1 MDPSAPVLDLTAA
14 RPQIWADEA
23 PVPEIDLR
31 LMAGELALVDARHAA
46 RPAWL
51 ADLCCGLVP
60 LAAGTARFLGRDW
73 SAVPPDYADAL
84 RGRIGRIF
92 FSGSWIGFMDVA
104 TNILLP
110 QFHHTR
116 NDPNEL
122 RDRATALCC
131 AFGLPGLPLVRP
143 GELAASDLAR
153 AACVGTFLGG
163 PPLVL
168 LESPVQGRFT
178 TLLPP
183 LLNAVAAARDRGA
196 AAVWF
201 TRSDLV
207 WRDSSVPATM
217 RLRLDEGGLVPT
229 MRTP

>member
-1 MDPSAPVLDLTAA
+1 MDPSAPVLDLAAA
-14 RPQIWADEA
+14 RPQVGAGEA
-23 PVPEIDLR
+23 PALEIDLR
-31 LMAGELALVDARHAA
+31 LMVGELALVDARHSA

-60 LAAGTARFLGRDW
+60 LAAGAARFLGRDW

-84 RGRIGRIF
+84 RGRIGRVF

-110 QFHHTR
+110 QLHHTR
-116 NDPNEL
+116 DDPNEL

-153 AACVGTFLGG
+153 AACARAFLGH
-163 PPLVL
+163 PALVL

-178 TLLPP
+178 NLMPP
-183 LLNAVAAARDRGA
+183 LLNALAAARDRGA
-196 AAVWF
+196 AAIWL
-201 TRSDLV
+201 TRSDVV
-207 WRDSSVPATM
+207 WRNPSIPATM
-217 RLRLDEGGLVPT
+217 RLRLGERGLVST
-229 MRTP
+229 MRAP

>member
-1 MDPSAPVLDLTAA
+1 VDPSGPVLDLTAA
-14 RPQIWADEA
+14 RPQVWAEEA

-31 LMAGELALVDARHAA
+31 LMAGELALVDARHSA

-51 ADLCCGLVP
+51 ADLSCGLVP

-73 SAVPPDYADAL
+73 SAVPRDYADAL
-84 RGRIGRIF
+84 RGRIGRVF
-92 FSGSWIGFMDVA
+92 FSGSWIGFMDVS

-110 QFHHTR
+110 QLHHTR
-116 NDPNEL
+116 DDPNEL

-153 AACVGTFLGG
+153 AACVRAFLGD
-163 PPLVL
+163 PALVL

-178 TLLPP
+178 NLMAP
-183 LLNAVAAARDRGA
+183 LLNALAAARDRGA

-207 WRDSSVPATM
+207 WRDPSIPATM
-217 RLRLDEGGLVPT
+217 RLLLGERGLVPT
-229 MRTP
+229 MRAP

>member
-1 MDPSAPVLDLTAA
+1 MEPSAPVLDLAAA
-14 RPQIWADEA
+14 RPQVWDDEA

-51 ADLCCGLVP
+51 GDLCCGLVP
-60 LAAGTARFLGRDW
+60 LGAGSVCFLGRDW
-73 SAVPPDYADAL
+73 YAGTPDYADAL
-84 RGRIGRIF
+84 RGRIGRVF

-110 QFHHTR
+110 QPHHTR
-116 NDPNEL
+116 DDPSEL
-122 RDRATALCC
+122 RERATALCC

-153 AACVGTFLGG
+153 AACVRAFLGD
-163 PPLVL
+163 PALVL
-168 LESPVQGRFT
+168 LASPVQGRFN

-183 LLNAVAAARDRGA
+183 LLNALATARDRGA

-201 TRSDLV
+201 TRSDVV
-207 WRDSSVPATM
+207 WRDPSVPATM
-217 RLRLDEGGLVPT
+217 RLRLGERGLVPT
-229 MRTP
+229 MRAA

>member
-1 MDPSAPVLDLTAA
+1 MDPSVPVLDLAAA
-14 RPQIWADEA
+14 RPQAWADEA

-46 RPAWL
+46 RPGGL
-51 ADLCCGLVP
+51 GDLCCGLVP
-60 LAAGTARFLGRDW
+60 FAAGKAHFLGRDW

-84 RGRIGRIF
+84 RGRIGRVF

-110 QFHHTR
+110 QLHHTR
-116 NDPNEL
+116 DDRSEL
-122 RDRATALCC
+122 RERATALCC

-143 GELAASDLAR
+143 GELAAGDLAR
-153 AACVGTFLGG
+153 AACVRALLGD
-163 PPLVL
+163 PALVL

-183 LLNAVAAARDRGA
+183 LLNALAAARDGGA
-196 AAVWF
+196 AAIWF
-201 TRSDLV
+201 TRSDVV
-207 WRDSSVPATM
+207 WRNPSIPATM
-217 RLRLDEGGLVPT
+217 RLRLGERGLVP
-229 MRTP
+229 RVRAP